1 MTRSTLGDAGFGGG
15 TNMFGGAIGEKS
27 DPAQQALRIGEN
39 CPAVIFRAVLSADGG
54 MACRYLSPAAL
65 KILGISSDRLAGG
78 PLPLG
83 DFVHEDQRQD
93 FEDAA
98 RHAARALGP
107 WSLDFSIVD
116 GAGQQRWLC
125 GNAAP
130 QTIEDGETVW
140 DGVLLDISERL
151 LAQQKEHENEDKFRR
166 MIEMSTQGILVH
178 RFDEILYAN
187 QSLAD
192 MLGFEAPEEF
202 LALNTVAGNLP
213 SEERENIR
221 AIAIARLKGEAV
233 PGQYEMR
240 MLRKDGEEIWL
251 DNHSIALDWGGER
264 ALMSVFSN
272 ITSRKRAQDDLKT
285 SEERFRDFAETASD
299 WFWETGKD
307 NAFVTYSD
315 RAQGTIP
322 GGAFA
327 KGGNADSTTEHPS
340 PGWLAGHEEFVA
352 RRPFHNVL
360 HHWSNDAGEIRYFRV
375 SGKPIVDA
383 EGEFLGYR
391 GTGFDVTVAEQ
402 ARRELDD
409 RNARLTMLVENAA
422 VGIVEVDLDGTY
434 RRVNG
439 KFCEITGYSKDELLQ
454 LSYRDITHPNDREPD
469 TARVQA
475 LLAGRSDSFVIEK
488 RYIHKGGESVWVQLN
503 VAAVRD
509 DEGRPLYVITIV
521 QDISDRKKAE
531 LALREGETRFRDLAE
546 VGSDWFWETDTEGR
560 FTYVSKELDEQSD
573 GIGKTRLEL
582 SSADDV
588 TAWDTHQADVEA
600 RRPYKDFRYVRT
612 NSLGD
617 VRHLSISGKPIF
629 NGDGTFLGYRGTG
642 RDITDQVRRDI
653 RLNRSETRFRN
664 LVEGSIQG
672 VIVNVANRP
681 VFVNSALAD
690 ILGYDGPGDIL
701 AMESSDAFLHP
712 DEIERSAAYREARLS
727 GADAPDSY
735 EVRALRR
742 DGSTTWLEVRATV
755 VSWDGKPAVQA
766 TYVDIAE
773 RKLAEEQLH
782 RSEKRYRDIAESV
795 GDWLWET
802 DAEGRLK
809 YLSERY
815 AEVMGRAVAN
825 ELGRTLS
832 ALEGL
837 QENKGNWAMLVGH
850 MDACEPFRNVMCQ
863 MRDGGGK
870 VRHNRVSGAP
880 MFDPDGTFMGYRG
893 TATDSTAEV
902 EARIAAMD
910 AQALLQD
917 AVESLSEGFILF
929 DADERITLVNKQFR
943 KFYEKLSE
951 YYVPGTSFEEI
962 SLRVAESG
970 LVEAAR
976 GRESDWVRERL
987 WQHRNPTAPF
997 ERQLGADR
1005 WLRID
1010 ERRTSTGGIVS
1021 IVTDV
1026 SELKKAEQALRA
1038 LNESLESRV
1047 AQRTQA
1053 LKEQLVAR
1061 ELAQMSLRRSEER
1074 LRVLMESTV
1083 DAIVVI
1089 NQEGLI
1095 ESFNTSATEIF
1106 GYEAEEAI
1114 GKNVRMLMPQAE
1126 QGRHDGY
1133 IRRYLDEG
1141 TPRILGMG
1149 REVLG
1154 MRKDGATFP
1163 VEIGVSEVHMDGQ
1176 RLFAGTMRD
1185 ISERKRTEEEL
1196 TLAWRAADAAN
1207 QSKSEFLSTMSHELR
1222 TPLNA
1227 ILGFTQLLRDYSE
1240 PPLSQEQQESIK
1252 QIFDGGTHLLALI
1265 NEILDLARIE
1275 AGQLKLVLEAVDPIA
1290 ILDQSLVLVTLLADK
1305 RGIQCNVVAGPD
1317 RAWLV
1322 EADAGRLKQVLL
1334 NLLSNAVKYNR
1345 DAGTLTVE
1353 VGEGEAGML
1362 RISVSDTG
1370 PGIAPDRQQDV
1381 FEPFSRLGMEK
1392 SKIEGTGVG
1401 LSISRQLMESMG
1413 GSLDFQSAEGEGST
1427 FWLEIPLVARD

>member
-1 MTRSTLGDAGFGGG
+1 ML
-15 TNMFGGAIGEKS
+15 GGAIGGKS
-27 DPAQQALRIGEN
+27 DPVQQALRVGEN

-54 MACRYLSPAAL
+54 MACRYLSPAAW
-65 KILGISSDRLAGG
+65 KILGIEPDRLAGG

-83 DFVHEDQRQD
+83 DFVHEDQRQH
-93 FEDAA
+93 FEDTT
-98 RHAARALGP
+98 RHAAKTLGP

-116 GAGQQRWLC
+116 GNGQLRWLC

-130 QTIEDGETVW
+130 QTTEDGETVW
-140 DGVLLDISERL
+140 DGILLDISERV
-151 LAQQKEHENEDKFRR
+151 LARQKEHESEEKFRR
-166 MIEMSTQGILVH
+166 MIEMSNQGILVH

-187 QSLAD
+187 QALAD
-192 MLGFEAPEEF
+192 MLGFNAPEEF
-202 LALNTVAGNLP
+202 LALNTLEGNLP
-213 SEERENIR
+213 EEERENIR
-221 AIAIARLKGEAV
+221 AIAIARLRGEAV

-240 MLRKDGEEIWL
+240 MLRKDGQEVWL

-264 ALMSVFSN
+264 ALMSVFSD
-272 ITSRKRAQDDLKT
+272 ITARRRAEDDLKA
-285 SEERFRDFAETASD
+285 SEERFKDFAETASD
-299 WFWETGKD
+299 WFWESGTD
-307 NAFVTYSD
+307 DAFVYSSEK
-315 RAQGTIP
+315 AQGSLP
-322 GGAFA
+322 GGAREES
-327 KGGNADSTTEHPS
+327 GSTGPTGYHQS
-340 PGWLAGHEEFVA
+340 TNWLTRHAAYIA

-360 HHWSNDAGEIRYFRV
+360 HQWPDAAGETHYFRV
-375 SGKPIVDA
+375 SGKPSFDA
-383 EGEFLGYR
+383 EGAFLGYR
-391 GTGFDVTVAEQ
+391 GTGSDVTESER

-409 RNARLTMLVENAA
+409 RNARLTKLIENAA
-422 VGIVEVDLDGTY
+422 VGIVEVDVDGNY
-434 RRVNG
+434 RRVNS
-439 KFCEITGYSKDELLQ
+439 KFCEITGYSHDELLQ
-454 LSYRDITHPNDREPD
+454 KSYRDITHPDDREVD
-469 TARVQA
+469 TGRVQA
-475 LLAGRSDSFVIEK
+475 LLSAQSDSFVEEK
-488 RYIHKGGESVWVQLN
+488 RYVHKDGESVWVRLN

-509 DEGRPLYVITIV
+509 DDGRPLYVITIV
-521 QDISDRKKAE
+521 QDISDRKNAE
-531 LALREGETRFRDLAE
+531 LALGDGEARFRDLAE
-546 VGSDWFWETDTEGR
+546 VGSDWFWETDAESR
-560 FTYVSKELDEQSD
+560 FTYVSKEMDELSN
-573 GIGKTRLEL
+573 GIGKTRWEL
-582 SSADDV
+582 RSADDV
-588 TAWDTHQADVEA
+588 TDDIGWAAHLADIDA
-600 RRPYKDFRYVRT
+600 RRPFNDFRYARRD
-612 NSLGD
+612 SSGD
-617 VRHLSISGKPIF
+617 LRHISINGKPIF
-629 NGDGTFLGYRGTG
+629 DGEGAFLGYRGTG
-642 RDITDQVRRDI
+642 RDITDQVRRDTQ
-653 RLNRSETRFRN
+653 LGRSEARFRN

-672 VIVNVANRP
+672 VIANQP
-681 VFVNSALAD
+681 VFVNSALAE
-690 ILGYDGPGDIL
+690 ILGYDGPDDIL
-701 AMESSDAFLHP
+701 SMKSSDDFLHP

-727 GADAPDSY
+727 GADAPDFY
-735 EVRALRR
+735 EVRALRQ
-742 DGSTTWLEVRATV
+742 DGSTTWLEVRVTV
-755 VSWDGKPAVQA
+755 VSWDGQPAVQA

-773 RKLAEEQLH
+773 RKLAEEQLQQ
-782 RSEKRYRDIAESV
+782 SEKRYRDIAESV

-802 DAEGRLK
+802 GVDGQLT

-815 AEVMGRAVAN
+815 AEVMGRPVAD
-825 ELGRTLS
+825 ELGHTLS
-832 ALEGL
+832 TLEGL
-837 QENKGNWAMLVGH
+837 QENKGNWATLVAH
-850 MDACEPFRNVMCQ
+850 MSAREPFRNVMCQ

-880 MFDPDGTFMGYRG
+880 MFDFDGTFMGYRG

-902 EARIAAMD
+902 EARVAAMD

-929 DADERITLVNKQFR
+929 DSNERITLVNKQFR
-943 KFYEKLSE
+943 ELYEELSE

-962 SLRVAESG
+962 SWRVAESG

-976 GRESDWVRERL
+976 GREADWVRERL

-1021 IVTDV
+1021 IATDV
-1026 SELKKAEQALRA
+1026 SELKKAEQKLRA

-1061 ELAQMSLRRSEER
+1061 ELAQMSLRRSEAR

-1095 ESFNTSATEIF
+1095 ESFNASATEIF

-1114 GKNVRMLMPQAE
+1114 GKNVRMLMPQPE

-1141 TPRILGMG
+1141 TPRVLGVG

-1154 MRKDGATFP
+1154 MRKGGAIFP
-1163 VEIGVSEVHMDGQ
+1163 MEIGVSEVDMDGQ

-1240 PPLSQEQQESIK
+1240 PPLSEEQQESIE
-1252 QIFDGGTHLLALI
+1252 QIFNGGTHLLALI
-1265 NEILDLARIE
+1265 NEVLDLARIE
-1275 AGQLKLVLEAVDPIA
+1275 AGRLELVLEDVDPVA
-1290 ILDQSLVLVTLLADK
+1290 VLDQSLVLVKPLAGK
-1305 RGIQCNVVAGPD
+1305 RGIECIVDTA
-1317 RAWLV
+1317 
-1322 EADAGRLKQVLL
+1322 ADQSWWVKADPGRLKQVLL

-1345 DAGTLTVE
+1345 DAGTLMVGMAKGE
-1353 VGEGEAGML
+1353 VGML

-1413 GSLDFQSAEGEGST
+1413 GTLDFKSEQGEGST
-1427 FWLEIPLVARD
+1427 FWLEIPLVDTA